1 MRDRGQWR
9 DAAANTAKIES
20 LNFDGPLD
28 ELLDWIEVEVIAD
41 HWLAR
46 FTRIGD
52 GCGGRICKNRRFARD
67 G

>member
-1 MRDRGQWR
+1 MRAKLRR

-20 LNFDGPLD
+20 LNFDRPLD

-46 FTRIGD
+46 FSGY
-52 GCGGRICKNRRFARD
+52 RRRVRRED
-67 G
+67 L